1 MSPDSPPAKKNK
13 KREAPKDKDKDKD
26 PNAPKKPANAF
37 FMYCQQQRT
46 VMQDDQK
53 DPNIGHHE
61 LTKSLAKE
69 WNNLATDD
77 KKVRGVVDP
86 MRGQLWCYFLLF
98 EFQLSLECHSSWT
111 SHEWTH
117 PQGLVR
123 GVYLWQVSH
132 VNCLCVTKMTTE
144 CPVKAGFH
152 MIAVIIAIATREVE
166 QSLQLCLL
174 TSFHMIATIITELKN
189 AQEDVE

>member
-1 MSPDSPPAKKNK
+1 MQTDFVLVSLFQAELLSEIVSEAFPKTALPSFFPVEFMSPDSPPVKKNK

-77 KKVRGVVDP
+77 KKVR
-86 MRGQLWCYFLLF
+86 
-98 EFQLSLECHSSWT
+98 
-111 SHEWTH
+111 
-117 PQGLVR
+117 
-123 GVYLWQVSH
+123 
-132 VNCLCVTKMTTE
+132 
-144 CPVKAGFH
+144 
-152 MIAVIIAIATREVE
+152 
-166 QSLQLCLL
+166 
-174 TSFHMIATIITELKN
+174 ITE
-189 AQEDVE
+189 Q

>member
-13 KREAPKDKDKDKD
+13 KRDTPKDKDKDKD

-46 VMQDDQK
+46 VMHDDQK

-77 KKVRGVVDP
+77 KKVHEVVDS
-86 MRGQLWCYFLLF
+86 MR
-98 EFQLSLECHSSWT
+98 
-111 SHEWTH
+111 
-117 PQGLVR
+117 R
-123 GVYLWQVSH
+123 
-132 VNCLCVTKMTTE
+132 
-144 CPVKAGFH
+144 
-152 MIAVIIAIATREVE
+152 
-166 QSLQLCLL
+166 
-174 TSFHMIATIITELKN
+174 
-189 AQEDVE
+189 